1 MSTTTPAII
10 QLRLRV
16 LHHNRISLG
25 PGKADL
31 LDAIAATGSISQAA
45 KQLGMSYR
53 RAWLLVDT
61 MNQCFSTPLVAT
73 KTGGAQGGG
82 TQLTALGLQV
92 LPLFRQMED
101 AALQAAAPF
110 AQQLAACLADPI
122 QASRVTLP

>member
-1 MSTTTPAII
+1 MSTPSPAVI

-16 LHHNRISLG
+16 LYSNRIALG

-31 LDAIAATGSISQAA
+31 LEAIAATGSISQAA

-61 MNQCFSTPLVAT
+61 MNQCFASPLVAT
-73 KTGGAQGGG
+73 QTGGSHGGG

-92 LPLFRQMED
+92 LPVFRQMEQ
-101 AALQAAAPF
+101 AALQAAEPF
-110 AQQLAACLADPI
+110 AQQLAQCLVD
-122 QASRVTLP
+122 SS